1 MKKALK
7 KLILILLKINLIKLF
22 FDRFANWY
30 LKNLQDTSNSYEIIN
45 IRVIGTEGGKY
56 FAKKY
61 SNYISSKI
69 DLTDK
74 NFLDI
79 GCGDLNLLSALN
91 MVNPPKN
98 YYAFDINI
106 GNILHGIKFCKK
118 EGININ
124 NLIYETGGN
133 FQFKKI
139 NSNEIDFAFS
149 HSLCCH
155 LTINTLSILL
165 KNLKPKMKKN
175 SIYATSFIFDD
186 RNDEYYNEKINIK
199 WDLIDPFYK
208 NKYKIESYFLRDP
221 YHYLPNTIKKIALD
235 NGWELLKIEEHGH
248 ELQKVAILTPKF

>member
-1 MKKALK
+1 M
-7 KLILILLKINLIKLF
+7 IKLF

-124 NLIYETGGN
+124 NLIYETG
-133 FQFKKI
+133 
-139 NSNEIDFAFS
+139 
-149 HSLCCH
+149 
-155 LTINTLSILL
+155 
-165 KNLKPKMKKN
+165 
-175 SIYATSFIFDD
+175 
-186 RNDEYYNEKINIK
+186 
-199 WDLIDPFYK
+199 
-208 NKYKIESYFLRDP
+208 
-221 YHYLPNTIKKIALD
+221 
-235 NGWELLKIEEHGH
+235 
-248 ELQKVAILTPKF
+248 